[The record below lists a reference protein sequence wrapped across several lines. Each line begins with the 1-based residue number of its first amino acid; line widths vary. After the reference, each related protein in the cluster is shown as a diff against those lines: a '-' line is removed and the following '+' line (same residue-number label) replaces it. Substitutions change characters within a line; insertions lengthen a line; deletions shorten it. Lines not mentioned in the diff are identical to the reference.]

1 MELSKVTILQT
12 NESTTEEELEE
23 FRKFLVHVTAH
34 TKYENMFIL
43 LSRKKFD
50 VHHVNS
56 DTFEKMKEKL
66 PSG

>member
-23 FRKFLVHVTAH
+23 FREFLVKATTH

-50 VHHVNS
+50 VHHVDS
-56 DTFEKMKEKL
+56 EVFDKMKEKL
-66 PSG
+66 G

>member
-23 FRKFLVHVTAH
+23 FREFLVKATSH

-50 VHHVNS
+50 THHV
-56 DTFEKMKEKL
+56 DAEVFEKMKEKL
-66 PSG
+66 G

>member
-23 FRKFLVHVTAH
+23 FREFLVKATTC
-34 TKYENMFIL
+34 TKWENLFIL

-50 VHHVNS
+50 VHHVDS
-56 DTFEKMKEKL
+56 DVFEKLKEKL
-66 PSG
+66 D